1 MQIWT
6 RGPSC
11 TTVLCPRGYTLPSC
25 FNVHT
30 RFTTAKGK
38 FQGRASLQLAR
49 RLRSFTSREHQAAKA
64 EATPSEVVLP
74 PLVDALDLM
83 SQQRW
88 LAAEIQLWLDEEW
101 TKLDVHRELGLATAQ
116 AYGQARSQGT
126 DEIGSLLLS
135 ISSQLLTF
143 DFKETFVNAFDVSNK
158 AAELL
163 MQGMGHE
170 VCCG

>member
-1 MQIWT
+1 MSLI
-6 RGPSC
+6 
-11 TTVLCPRGYTLPSC
+11 
-25 FNVHT
+25 FE
-30 RFTTAKGK
+30 
-38 FQGRASLQLAR
+38 ASLSDAG
-49 RLRSFTSREHQAAKA
+49 QAAKA